1 MKDASTLAKYHVDK
15 GLIIILYIKYLN
27 FKFFALKLYKKYMF
41 MIE

>member
-1 MKDASTLAKYHVDK
+1 MEDASTLTKYHVV
-15 GLIIILYIKYLN
+15 IIILYIKYLN